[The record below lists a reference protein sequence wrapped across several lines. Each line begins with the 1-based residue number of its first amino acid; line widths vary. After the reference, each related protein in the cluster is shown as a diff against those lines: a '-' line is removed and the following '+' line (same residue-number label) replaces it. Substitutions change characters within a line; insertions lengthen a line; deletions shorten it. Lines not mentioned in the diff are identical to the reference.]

1 MRAKN
6 SVKNISMGILTQV
19 VIALLG
25 FLSRKVFLDSLGAQY
40 LGINSLLDN
49 VLSLLALVESGIGT
63 GIVYNLYKPLA
74 ENDRPKIIALVNL
87 YKTAYKVIA
96 FIIFILSL
104 ILYPFLGNLMKDS
117 VQIPYITAAY
127 FIFVAKNMTY
137 YLNAHKVSLINAD
150 QKGYVIDRLN
160 VVFQV
165 LITITKIIVLLLTK
179 NYILYLIIELIVFI
193 LQNIINGKIVN
204 GRYPY
209 LKEKLEYNLRKE
221 EKESLIKNVKA
232 LFLHNIGAY
241 AAIGTDNLIISAFI
255 GVSTVGLYSNYSM
268 IIGQLAA
275 LVSPFLSGIGSSV
288 GNLIVK
294 ENSENTYKV
303 FKVSYLINFWIY
315 SVCVIF
321 LYNLLNPFIDW
332 WLGEEYLL
340 DSFTF
345 GVLLINFYITG
356 LRSSILTFKIK
367 GGIFVEDK
375 YMPIIEA
382 TINLVASIILVKAI
396 GLPGIFLG
404 TTISL
409 ILTVFWNNPR
419 LVYKK
424 IFKLPVWL
432 YFKNYLFYAILT
444 LISGY
449 LTRKICVNV
458 SDLIEVNSFI
468 LLILKGVICLTI
480 PSILYTT
487 IFYKSDEFSY
497 LKSLLKI
504 VIAGIRDKLKRKN
517 DYKIKK
523 LG

>member
-6 SVKNISMGILTQV
+6 SVKNISMGIFTQV

-63 GIVYNLYKPLA
+63 GIVYSLYKPLA
-74 ENDRPKIIALVNL
+74 ENDRPKISALVNL
-87 YKTAYKVIA
+87 YKKAYKVIA
-96 FIIFILSL
+96 FIVFILSF

-117 VQIPYITAAY
+117 GHVPYLTAAY

-150 QKGYVIDRLN
+150 QKGYVLDRLN
-160 VVFQV
+160 VIFQV
-165 LITITKIIVLLLTK
+165 LITITKIIVLILTK
-179 NYILYLIIELIVFI
+179 NYILYLIIELIIFI
-193 LQNIINGKIVN
+193 LQNIVNGKIVN
-204 GRYPY
+204 KRYPY
-209 LKEKLEYNLRKE
+209 LKEKLSYNLRKE

-241 AAIGTDNLIISAFI
+241 AVMGTDNLVISAFV
-255 GVSTVGLYSNYSM
+255 GVTTVGLYSNYSM
-268 IIGQLAA
+268 IIGQLAV

-321 LYNLLNPFIDW
+321 LYNLLEPFIDW
-332 WLGEEYLL
+332 WLGKRYLL
-340 DSFTF
+340 DSLTF
-345 GVLLINFYITG
+345 VVLLINFYIAG
-356 LRSSILTFKIK
+356 LRISIFTFKIK

-375 YMPIIEA
+375 YMPLIEA
-382 TINLVASIILVKAI
+382 TINLVASIILVKTI
-396 GLPGIFLG
+396 GLAGVFFG
-404 TTISL
+404 TTIST

-419 LVYKK
+419 LVFKK

-432 YFKNYLFYAILT
+432 YFKKYLFYAILT

-449 LTRKICVNV
+449 FTTEICVYISSLNV
-458 SDLIEVNSFI
+458 ESSLM
-468 LLILKGVICLTI
+468 LLILKGLICIII
-480 PSILYTT
+480 PSIIYAA
-487 IFYKSDEFSY
+487 IFYRSEEFKY
-497 LKSLLKI
+497 IKSLFKI
-504 VIAGIRDKLKRKN
+504 VIFGIRDKTRKN
-517 DYKIKK
+517 DDKIKN